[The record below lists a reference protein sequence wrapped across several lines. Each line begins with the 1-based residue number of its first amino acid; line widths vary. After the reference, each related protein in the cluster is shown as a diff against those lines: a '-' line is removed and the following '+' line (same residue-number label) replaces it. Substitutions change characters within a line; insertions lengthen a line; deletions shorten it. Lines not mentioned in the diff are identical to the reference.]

1 MRAMTRIAS
10 GDGDRRVHKINI
22 LAVDDEAL
30 NNELLQRTFRAYP
43 QYQVHVASSA
53 ADALVYLAAGN
64 EVHVVLVDQSMP
76 QMSGTDFVREIHRRG
91 FRPQVVMVTAFP
103 ELKEVI
109 DMWQE
114 GLVRGIVPKPWRA
127 LDLVRTV
134 DRFASKL

>member
-1 MRAMTRIAS
+1 MTRVQQSRTGSAES
-10 GDGDRRVHKINI
+10 CLQKINI
-22 LAVDDEAL
+22 LAVDDETL

-43 QYQVHVASSA
+43 QYDVHVATSA
-53 ADALVYLAAGN
+53 ADALVYLAAGHQ
-64 EVHVVLVDQSMP
+64 VHVLLVDQSMP
-76 QMSGTDFVREIHRRG
+76 QMSGTEFVREIHKRG
-91 FRPQVVMVTAFP
+91 YKPQVIMVTAFP